1 LLAVLLVTAALLVRL
16 AVPAGFMPVPGGGF
30 AITICTGY
38 GPLSPATAVMPAT
51 PHAMSDMHHGNAGD
65 DGGSVVSSPCAFAD
79 LAMPALSAA
88 DPVLLAAALLF
99 ILAAALVRAPD
110 LPVRAYSRVRPPLRG
125 PPLLA

>member
-1 LLAVLLVTAALLVRL
+1 VLAALLVAAALLVRL

-38 GPLSPATAVMPAT
+38 GPLSPTTTAMPDA
-51 PHAMSDMHHGNAGD
+51 PHAMPDMHHQDVGE

-99 ILAAALVRAPD
+99 VLAAALARAPD
-110 LPVRAYSRVRPPLRG
+110 LPVRAFPRLRPPLRG